1 MDKRKVI
8 IDCDPG
14 IDDALAIILA
24 LKSKEIEVIGITTVS
39 GNVESLQGAKNAL
52 KVLKLLGRLDIP
64 VYLGESKPIKRELVT
79 AQDTHGEDGLG
90 ETFLEE
96 VSSEYIRENGVDFI
110 LNTLKNQENVSI
122 IALGPLT
129 NLCRAI
135 EKDSETFHRVK
146 EIVSMGGAYKSH
158 GNCSPVAEFN
168 YWVDPH
174 GARLCRAIEKDSET
188 FHRVK
193 EIVSMGGAYKS
204 HGNCSPVAEFN
215 YWVDPH
221 GAREFLKKFNGEFTM
236 VGLDVTREIV
246 LTPNL
251 REMIHQFKDEIGDFI
266 YDITR
271 FYVDFHWEQE
281 RTLGCVINDPL
292 AVEYFINRELCNGF
306 KAYVDIA
313 CEDIS
318 MGQSVVDVAD
328 FYKKRKNVF
337 VLDKVNSKEFMISFL
352 NKIFPSH
359 KEDIKNVLNNPK
371 YGI

>member
-8 IDCDPG
+8 VDCDPG

-39 GNVESLQGAKNAL
+39 GNVKSLQGAKNAL

-96 VSSEYIRENGVDFI
+96 VSSEYIRENSVDFI
-110 LNTLKNQENVSI
+110 LNTLKNHENVSI

-146 EIVSMGGAYKSH
+146 EIVSMGG
-158 GNCSPVAEFN
+158 
-168 YWVDPH
+168 D
-174 GARLCRAIEKDSET
+174 
-188 FHRVK
+188 
-193 EIVSMGGAYKS
+193 YKS

-292 AVEYFINRELCNGF
+292 AVEYFINRELCEGF

-328 FYKKRKNVF
+328 VF
-337 VLDKVNSKEFMISFL
+337 VLDKVNSKEFMVSFL

>member
-174 GARLCRAIEKDSET
+174 GAR
-188 FHRVK
+188 
-193 EIVSMGGAYKS
+193 
-204 HGNCSPVAEFN
+204 
-215 YWVDPH
+215 
-221 GAREFLKKFNGEFTM
+221 EFLKKFNGEFTM

-292 AVEYFINRELCNGF
+292 AVEYFINRELCDGF

-318 MGQSVVDVAD
+318 IGQSVVDVAD
-328 FYKKRKNVF
+328 FYKRRKNVF
-337 VLDKVNSKEFMISFL
+337 VLDKVNSKEFMVSFL

-359 KEDIKNVLNNPK
+359 KDDIKNILNNPK

>member
-64 VYLGESKPIKRELVT
+64 VYLGESKPVKRELVT

-129 NLCRAI
+129 N
-135 EKDSETFHRVK
+135 
-146 EIVSMGGAYKSH
+146 
-158 GNCSPVAEFN
+158 
-168 YWVDPH
+168 
-174 GARLCRAIEKDSET
+174 LCRAIEKDSET

-292 AVEYFINRELCNGF
+292 AVEYFINREICEGF

-337 VLDKVNSKEFMISFL
+337 VLDKVNSKEFMVSFL

-359 KEDIKNVLNNPK
+359 KEDIKNILNNPK

>member
-24 LKSKEIEVIGITTVS
+24 LKSKEIEVVGITTIS

-110 LNTLKNQENVSI
+110 LNTLKNHENVSI

-129 NLCRAI
+129 N
-135 EKDSETFHRVK
+135 
-146 EIVSMGGAYKSH
+146 
-158 GNCSPVAEFN
+158 
-168 YWVDPH
+168 
-174 GARLCRAIEKDSET
+174 LCRAIEKDSET

-236 VGLDVTREIV
+236 VGLDITREIV

-292 AVEYFINRELCNGF
+292 AVEYFINRELCDGF

-337 VLDKVNSKEFMISFL
+337 VLDKVNSKEFMVSFL

>member
-24 LKSKEIEVIGITTVS
+24 LKSKEIEVVGITTVS

-110 LNTLKNQENVSI
+110 LNTLKNHENVSI

-135 EKDSETFHRVK
+135 EKDSE
-146 EIVSMGGAYKSH
+146 S
-158 GNCSPVAEFN
+158 
-168 YWVDPH
+168 
-174 GARLCRAIEKDSET
+174 

-236 VGLDVTREIV
+236 VGLDITREIV

-292 AVEYFINRELCNGF
+292 AVEYFINRELCVGF

-337 VLDKVNSKEFMISFL
+337 VLDKVNSKEFMVSFL

>member
-1 MDKRKVI
+1 MNKRKVI

-64 VYLGESKPIKRELVT
+64 VYLGESKPVKRELVT

-110 LNTLKNQENVSI
+110 LNTLKNDENVSI

-129 NLCRAI
+129 N
-135 EKDSETFHRVK
+135 
-146 EIVSMGGAYKSH
+146 
-158 GNCSPVAEFN
+158 
-168 YWVDPH
+168 
-174 GARLCRAIEKDSET
+174 LCRAIEKDSET

-292 AVEYFINRELCNGF
+292 AVEYFINRELCEGF

-313 CEDIS
+313 CQDIS

-337 VLDKVNSKEFMISFL
+337 VLDKVNSKEFMVSFL

-359 KEDIKNVLNNPK
+359 KDDIKNILNNPK

>member
-14 IDDALAIILA
+14 IDDALSIILA
-24 LKSKEIEVIGITTVS
+24 LESKEIEVIGITTVS
-39 GNVESLQGAKNAL
+39 GNVESVQGAKNAL

-64 VYLGESKPIKRELVT
+64 VYLGESKPVKRELVT

-129 NLCRAI
+129 NL
-135 EKDSETFHRVK
+135 
-146 EIVSMGGAYKSH
+146 Y
-158 GNCSPVAEFN
+158 
-168 YWVDPH
+168 
-174 GARLCRAIEKDSET
+174 RAIEKDSET

-251 REMIHQFKDEIGDFI
+251 REMIHQFNDEIGDFI

-292 AVEYFINRELCNGF
+292 AVEYFINRDICEGF

-328 FYKKRKNVF
+328 FYKRRKNVF
-337 VLDKVNSKEFMISFL
+337 VLDKVNSKEFMVSFL

-359 KEDIKNVLNNPK
+359 KEDIENVLNNPK

>member
-64 VYLGESKPIKRELVT
+64 VYLGESKPVKRELVT

-129 NLCRAI
+129 N
-135 EKDSETFHRVK
+135 
-146 EIVSMGGAYKSH
+146 
-158 GNCSPVAEFN
+158 
-168 YWVDPH
+168 
-174 GARLCRAIEKDSET
+174 LCRAIEKDSET

>member
-8 IDCDPG
+8 VDCDPG

-24 LKSKEIEVIGITTVS
+24 LKSKEIEVVGITTVS

-110 LNTLKNQENVSI
+110 LNTLKNHENVSI

-129 NLCRAI
+129 N
-135 EKDSETFHRVK
+135 
-146 EIVSMGGAYKSH
+146 
-158 GNCSPVAEFN
+158 
-168 YWVDPH
+168 
-174 GARLCRAIEKDSET
+174 LCRAIEKDSET

-292 AVEYFINRELCNGF
+292 AVEYFINRELCEGF

>member
-24 LKSKEIEVIGITTVS
+24 LKSKEIEVVGITTVS

-64 VYLGESKPIKRELVT
+64 VYLGEGKPVKRELVT

-110 LNTLKNQENVSI
+110 LNTLKNHENVSI

-135 EKDSETFHRVK
+135 EKDSE
-146 EIVSMGGAYKSH
+146 S
-158 GNCSPVAEFN
+158 
-168 YWVDPH
+168 
-174 GARLCRAIEKDSET
+174 

-292 AVEYFINRELCNGF
+292 AVEYFINRELCEGF

-337 VLDKVNSKEFMISFL
+337 VLDKVNSKEFMLSFL
-352 NKIFPSH
+352 NKIFQSH

>member
-24 LKSKEIEVIGITTVS
+24 LKSKEIEVVGITTVS

-64 VYLGESKPIKRELVT
+64 VYLGEGKPVKRELVT

-110 LNTLKNQENVSI
+110 LNTLKNEENVSI

-135 EKDSETFHRVK
+135 EKDSE
-146 EIVSMGGAYKSH
+146 S
-158 GNCSPVAEFN
+158 
-168 YWVDPH
+168 
-174 GARLCRAIEKDSET
+174 

-236 VGLDVTREIV
+236 VGLDVTREVV

-292 AVEYFINRELCNGF
+292 AVEYFINRELCEGF

>member
-24 LKSKEIEVIGITTVS
+24 LKSKEIEVVGITTVS
-39 GNVESLQGAKNAL
+39 GNVESVQGAKNAL

-64 VYLGESKPIKRELVT
+64 VYLGEGKPVKRELVT

-110 LNTLKNQENVSI
+110 LNTLKNEENVSI

-129 NLCRAI
+129 N
-135 EKDSETFHRVK
+135 
-146 EIVSMGGAYKSH
+146 
-158 GNCSPVAEFN
+158 
-168 YWVDPH
+168 
-174 GARLCRAIEKDSET
+174 LCRAIEKDSET

-292 AVEYFINRELCNGF
+292 AVEYFINRELCEGF

-337 VLDKVNSKEFMISFL
+337 VLDKVNSKEFMVSFL
-352 NKIFPSH
+352 NKIFPIH

>member
-64 VYLGESKPIKRELVT
+64 VYLGESKPVKRELVT

-110 LNTLKNQENVSI
+110 LNTLKNEENVSI

-129 NLCRAI
+129 N
-135 EKDSETFHRVK
+135 
-146 EIVSMGGAYKSH
+146 
-158 GNCSPVAEFN
+158 
-168 YWVDPH
+168 
-174 GARLCRAIEKDSET
+174 LCRAIEKDSET

-292 AVEYFINRELCNGF
+292 AVEYFINRELCEGF

-328 FYKKRKNVF
+328 FYKRRKNVF
-337 VLDKVNSKEFMISFL
+337 VLDKVNNDVIR
-352 NKIFPSH
+352 
-359 KEDIKNVLNNPK
+359 
-371 YGI
+371 

>member
-24 LKSKEIEVIGITTVS
+24 LKSKEIEVVGITTVS

-135 EKDSETFHRVK
+135 EKDSE
-146 EIVSMGGAYKSH
+146 S
-158 GNCSPVAEFN
+158 
-168 YWVDPH
+168 
-174 GARLCRAIEKDSET
+174 

-292 AVEYFINRELCNGF
+292 AVEYFINRELCEGF

-337 VLDKVNSKEFMISFL
+337 VLDKVNSKEFIISFL

>member
-24 LKSKEIEVIGITTVS
+24 LKSKEIEVVGITTVS

-64 VYLGESKPIKRELVT
+64 VYLGEGKPVKRELVT

-110 LNTLKNQENVSI
+110 LNTLKNEENVSI

-135 EKDSETFHRVK
+135 EKDSE
-146 EIVSMGGAYKSH
+146 S
-158 GNCSPVAEFN
+158 
-168 YWVDPH
+168 
-174 GARLCRAIEKDSET
+174 

-251 REMIHQFKDEIGDFI
+251 REMIHQFNDEISDFI

-292 AVEYFINRELCNGF
+292 AVEFFINRDICEGF

-328 FYKKRKNVF
+328 FYKRRKNVF
-337 VLDKVNSKEFMISFL
+337 VLDKVNSKEFMVSFL

-359 KEDIKNVLNNPK
+359 KEDIENVLNNPK

>member
-1 MDKRKVI
+1 VKLNQREEIKMDKRKVI

-52 KVLKLLGRLDIP
+52 KVLKLLDRLDIP

-129 NLCRAI
+129 N
-135 EKDSETFHRVK
+135 
-146 EIVSMGGAYKSH
+146 
-158 GNCSPVAEFN
+158 
-168 YWVDPH
+168 
-174 GARLCRAIEKDSET
+174 LCRAIEKDSET

-292 AVEYFINRELCNGF
+292 AVEYFINRELCEGF

-352 NKIFPSH
+352 NKIFSSH

>member
-24 LKSKEIEVIGITTVS
+24 LKSKEIEVVGITTVS

-96 VSSEYIRENGVDFI
+96 VSSEYIRENGVNFI

-135 EKDSETFHRVK
+135 EKDSE
-146 EIVSMGGAYKSH
+146 S
-158 GNCSPVAEFN
+158 
-168 YWVDPH
+168 
-174 GARLCRAIEKDSET
+174 

-236 VGLDVTREIV
+236 VGLDVTRDIV

-292 AVEYFINRELCNGF
+292 AVEYFINRELCEGF

-313 CEDIS
+313 CQDIS

-337 VLDKVNSKEFMISFL
+337 VLDKVNSKEFMVSFL

-359 KEDIKNVLNNPK
+359 KDDIKNILNNPK

>member
-1 MDKRKVI
+1 MNKRKVI

-110 LNTLKNQENVSI
+110 LNTLKNDENVSI

-129 NLCRAI
+129 N
-135 EKDSETFHRVK
+135 
-146 EIVSMGGAYKSH
+146 
-158 GNCSPVAEFN
+158 
-168 YWVDPH
+168 
-174 GARLCRAIEKDSET
+174 LCRAIEKDSET

-271 FYVDFHWEQE
+271 FYIDFHWEQE

-292 AVEYFINRELCNGF
+292 AVEYFINRELCEGF

-313 CEDIS
+313 CQDIS

-337 VLDKVNSKEFMISFL
+337 VLDKVNSKEFMVSFL

-359 KEDIKNVLNNPK
+359 KEDIKNILNNPK

>member
-1 MDKRKVI
+1 MNKRKVI

-64 VYLGESKPIKRELVT
+64 VYLGESKPVKRELVT

-110 LNTLKNQENVSI
+110 LNTLKNDENVSI

-129 NLCRAI
+129 N
-135 EKDSETFHRVK
+135 
-146 EIVSMGGAYKSH
+146 
-158 GNCSPVAEFN
+158 
-168 YWVDPH
+168 
-174 GARLCRAIEKDSET
+174 LCRAIEKDSET

-292 AVEYFINRELCNGF
+292 AVEYFINREICEGF

-337 VLDKVNSKEFMISFL
+337 VLDKVNSKEFMVSFL

-359 KEDIKNVLNNPK
+359 KEDIKNILNNPK

>member
-110 LNTLKNQENVSI
+110 LNTLKNDENVSI

-129 NLCRAI
+129 N
-135 EKDSETFHRVK
+135 
-146 EIVSMGGAYKSH
+146 
-158 GNCSPVAEFN
+158 
-168 YWVDPH
+168 
-174 GARLCRAIEKDSET
+174 LCRAIEKDSET

-236 VGLDVTREIV
+236 VGLDITREIV

-292 AVEYFINRELCNGF
+292 AVEYFINRELCEGF

-313 CEDIS
+313 CQDIS

-337 VLDKVNSKEFMISFL
+337 VLDKVNSKEFMVSFL

-359 KEDIKNVLNNPK
+359 KDDIKNILNNPK

>member
-1 MDKRKVI
+1 MNKRKVI

-24 LKSKEIEVIGITTVS
+24 LKSKDIEVLGITTVS
-39 GNVESLQGAKNAL
+39 GNVESFQGAKNAL

-64 VYLGESKPIKRELVT
+64 VYLGESKPFKRKLIT

-96 VSSEYIRENGVDFI
+96 VPLSYIRENAVDFI
-110 LNTLKNQENVSI
+110 LNTLKQEEEVSI

-129 NLCRAI
+129 NLFRAI
-135 EKDSETFHRVK
+135 KKDKKTFHK
-146 EIVSMGGAYKSH
+146 VS
-158 GNCSPVAEFN
+158 
-168 YWVDPH
+168 
-174 GARLCRAIEKDSET
+174 
-188 FHRVK
+188 

-221 GAREFLKKFNGEFTM
+221 GAREFLKEFEGEFTM
-236 VGLDVTREIV
+236 VSLDVTREIV

-292 AVEYFINRELCNGF
+292 AVEYFLNKNICSGF

-318 MGQSVVDVAD
+318 IGQSVVDVAN

-352 NKIFPSH
+352 NKIFKNH
-359 KEDIKNVLNNPK
+359 KEDIENIINNPK

>member
-24 LKSKEIEVIGITTVS
+24 LESKEIEVIGITTVS
-39 GNVESLQGAKNAL
+39 GNVESVQGAKNAL

-64 VYLGESKPIKRELVT
+64 VYLGESKPVKRELVT

-129 NLCRAI
+129 NL
-135 EKDSETFHRVK
+135 
-146 EIVSMGGAYKSH
+146 Y
-158 GNCSPVAEFN
+158 
-168 YWVDPH
+168 
-174 GARLCRAIEKDSET
+174 RAIEKDSET

-292 AVEYFINRELCNGF
+292 AVEYFINRDICEGF
-306 KAYVDIA
+306 KAYVNIA

-328 FYKKRKNVF
+328 FYKRRKNVF
-337 VLDKVNSKEFMISFL
+337 VLDKVNSKEFMVSFL

-371 YGI
+371 HGI

>member
-24 LKSKEIEVIGITTVS
+24 LKSKEIEVVGITTVS

-64 VYLGESKPIKRELVT
+64 VYLGECKPVKRELVT

-110 LNTLKNQENVSI
+110 LNTLKNHENVSM

-135 EKDSETFHRVK
+135 EKDSE
-146 EIVSMGGAYKSH
+146 S
-158 GNCSPVAEFN
+158 
-168 YWVDPH
+168 
-174 GARLCRAIEKDSET
+174 

-251 REMIHQFKDEIGDFI
+251 REMIHQFNDEIGDFI

-292 AVEYFINRELCNGF
+292 AVEYFINRDICEGF
-306 KAYVDIA
+306 KAYVNIA

-328 FYKKRKNVF
+328 FYKRRKNVF
-337 VLDKVNSKEFMISFL
+337 VLDKVNSKEFMVSFL

-371 YGI
+371 HGI

>member
-129 NLCRAI
+129 NLYRAI
-135 EKDSETFHRVK
+135 ERDSE
-146 EIVSMGGAYKSH
+146 S
-158 GNCSPVAEFN
+158 
-168 YWVDPH
+168 
-174 GARLCRAIEKDSET
+174 

-292 AVEYFINRELCNGF
+292 AVEYFINRELCEGF

-328 FYKKRKNVF
+328 FYKRRKNVF
-337 VLDKVNSKEFMISFL
+337 VLDKVNSKEFMVSFL
-352 NKIFPSH
+352 DKIFQSH

>member
-24 LKSKEIEVIGITTVS
+24 LKSKEIEVVGITTVS
-39 GNVESLQGAKNAL
+39 GNVESVQGAKNAL
-52 KVLKLLGRLDIP
+52 KALKLLGRLDIP
-64 VYLGESKPIKRELVT
+64 VYLGESKPVKRELVT

-129 NLCRAI
+129 NL
-135 EKDSETFHRVK
+135 
-146 EIVSMGGAYKSH
+146 Y
-158 GNCSPVAEFN
+158 
-168 YWVDPH
+168 
-174 GARLCRAIEKDSET
+174 RAIEKDSET

-236 VGLDVTREIV
+236 VGLDVTRKIV

-251 REMIHQFKDEIGDFI
+251 REMIHQFNDEIGDFI

-292 AVEYFINRELCNGF
+292 AVEFFINRDICEGF

-328 FYKKRKNVF
+328 FYKRRKNVF
-337 VLDKVNSKEFMISFL
+337 VLDKVNSKEFMVSFL

-359 KEDIKNVLNNPK
+359 KEDIENILNNPK

>member
-14 IDDALAIILA
+14 IDDALSIILA
-24 LKSKEIEVIGITTVS
+24 LESKEIEVIGITTVS
-39 GNVESLQGAKNAL
+39 GNVESVQGAKNAL
-52 KVLKLLGRLDIP
+52 KVLKLLGRLDIL
-64 VYLGESKPIKRELVT
+64 VYLGESKPVKRELVT

-129 NLCRAI
+129 NL
-135 EKDSETFHRVK
+135 
-146 EIVSMGGAYKSH
+146 Y
-158 GNCSPVAEFN
+158 
-168 YWVDPH
+168 
-174 GARLCRAIEKDSET
+174 RAIEKDSET

-251 REMIHQFKDEIGDFI
+251 REMIHQFNDEIGDFI

-292 AVEYFINRELCNGF
+292 AVEFFINRDICEGF

-328 FYKKRKNVF
+328 FYKRRKNVF
-337 VLDKVNSKEFMISFL
+337 VLDKVNSKEFMVSFL

-359 KEDIKNVLNNPK
+359 KEDIENVLNNPK

>member
-14 IDDALAIILA
+14 IDDSLAIILA

-64 VYLGESKPIKRELVT
+64 VYLGEGKPVKRELVT

-110 LNTLKNQENVSI
+110 LNTLKNHENVSI

-135 EKDSETFHRVK
+135 EKDSESFHRVK

-174 GARLCRAIEKDSET
+174 GVR
-188 FHRVK
+188 
-193 EIVSMGGAYKS
+193 G
-204 HGNCSPVAEFN
+204 
-215 YWVDPH
+215 
-221 GAREFLKKFNGEFTM
+221 FLKKFNGEFTM

-292 AVEYFINRELCNGF
+292 AVEYFINRELCEGF

-337 VLDKVNSKEFMISFL
+337 VLDKVNSKEFMVSFL
-352 NKIFPSH
+352 NKIFPIH

>member
-24 LKSKEIEVIGITTVS
+24 LKSKEIEVVGITTVS

-174 GARLCRAIEKDSET
+174 GAR
-188 FHRVK
+188 
-193 EIVSMGGAYKS
+193 
-204 HGNCSPVAEFN
+204 
-215 YWVDPH
+215 
-221 GAREFLKKFNGEFTM
+221 EFLKKFNGEFTM

-292 AVEYFINRELCNGF
+292 AVEYFINRELCEGF

-328 FYKKRKNVF
+328 FYKRRKNVF
-337 VLDKVNSKEFMISFL
+337 VLDKVNSKEFMVSFL

>member
-24 LKSKEIEVIGITTVS
+24 LKSKEIEVLGITTVS

-64 VYLGESKPIKRELVT
+64 VYLGKSKPIKRELVT

-110 LNTLKNQENVSI
+110 LNTLKNEEDVSI

-129 NLCRAI
+129 NLYRAI
-135 EKDSETFHRVK
+135 EKDSE
-146 EIVSMGGAYKSH
+146 S
-158 GNCSPVAEFN
+158 
-168 YWVDPH
+168 
-174 GARLCRAIEKDSET
+174 

-292 AVEYFINRELCNGF
+292 AVEYFINRELCEGF

-337 VLDKVNSKEFMISFL
+337 VLDKVNSKEFMVSFL

-359 KEDIKNVLNNPK
+359 KEDIENIFNNPK

>member
-24 LKSKEIEVIGITTVS
+24 LKSKEIEVVGITTVS
-39 GNVESLQGAKNAL
+39 GNIESLQGAKNAL

-64 VYLGESKPIKRELVT
+64 VYLGESKPIKRKLVT

-129 NLCRAI
+129 N
-135 EKDSETFHRVK
+135 
-146 EIVSMGGAYKSH
+146 
-158 GNCSPVAEFN
+158 
-168 YWVDPH
+168 
-174 GARLCRAIEKDSET
+174 LCRAIEKDSET

-292 AVEYFINRELCNGF
+292 AVEYFINRELCEGF

-337 VLDKVNSKEFMISFL
+337 VLDKVNSKEFMVSFL

>member
-24 LKSKEIEVIGITTVS
+24 LKSKEIEVVGITTVS

-64 VYLGESKPIKRELVT
+64 VYLGESKPVKRELVT

-129 NLCRAI
+129 N
-135 EKDSETFHRVK
+135 
-146 EIVSMGGAYKSH
+146 
-158 GNCSPVAEFN
+158 
-168 YWVDPH
+168 
-174 GARLCRAIEKDSET
+174 LCRAIEKDSET

-292 AVEYFINRELCNGF
+292 AVEYFINRELCEGF

>member
-24 LKSKEIEVIGITTVS
+24 LKSKEIEVVGITTVS
-39 GNVESLQGAKNAL
+39 GNVESVQGAKNAL
-52 KVLKLLGRLDIP
+52 KALKLLGRLDIP
-64 VYLGESKPIKRELVT
+64 VYLGESKPVKRELVT

-129 NLCRAI
+129 NL
-135 EKDSETFHRVK
+135 
-146 EIVSMGGAYKSH
+146 Y
-158 GNCSPVAEFN
+158 
-168 YWVDPH
+168 
-174 GARLCRAIEKDSET
+174 RAIEKDSET

-236 VGLDVTREIV
+236 VGLDVTRKIV

-251 REMIHQFKDEIGDFI
+251 REMIHQFNDEIGNFI

-292 AVEYFINRELCNGF
+292 AVEFFINRDICEGF

-313 CEDIS
+313 CEYIS

-328 FYKKRKNVF
+328 FYKRRKNVF
-337 VLDKVNSKEFMISFL
+337 VLDKVNSKKFMVSFL
-352 NKIFPSH
+352 NKIFPSY
-359 KEDIKNVLNNPK
+359 KEDIENILNNPK

>member
-174 GARLCRAIEKDSET
+174 GAR
-188 FHRVK
+188 
-193 EIVSMGGAYKS
+193 
-204 HGNCSPVAEFN
+204 
-215 YWVDPH
+215 
-221 GAREFLKKFNGEFTM
+221 EFLKKFNGEFTM

-292 AVEYFINRELCNGF
+292 AVEYFINRELCDGF

-328 FYKKRKNVF
+328 FYKRRKNVF
-337 VLDKVNSKEFMISFL
+337 VLDKVNSKEFMLSFL
-352 NKIFPSH
+352 NKIFPIH

>member
-146 EIVSMGGAYKSH
+146 EIVSMGG
-158 GNCSPVAEFN
+158 V
-168 YWVDPH
+168 
-174 GARLCRAIEKDSET
+174 
-188 FHRVK
+188 
-193 EIVSMGGAYKS
+193 YKS

>member
-24 LKSKEIEVIGITTVS
+24 LKSKEIEVLGITTVS

-110 LNTLKNQENVSI
+110 LNTLKNEENVSI

-129 NLCRAI
+129 NL
-135 EKDSETFHRVK
+135 
-146 EIVSMGGAYKSH
+146 Y
-158 GNCSPVAEFN
+158 
-168 YWVDPH
+168 
-174 GARLCRAIEKDSET
+174 RAIEKDSET

-292 AVEYFINRELCNGF
+292 AVEYFINREICEGF

-328 FYKKRKNVF
+328 FYKKRKMYLF
-337 VLDKVNSKEFMISFL
+337 
-352 NKIFPSH
+352 
-359 KEDIKNVLNNPK
+359 
-371 YGI
+371 